1 MAAVRSPGALLVLDI
16 GNTNTSAGL
25 YSRGAIRR
33 HEPLGKVPAEDG
45 RRRLRS
51 FTRGARVTG
60 VCLCSVV
67 PKEDETWIA
76 LSRDLWGIEPFR
88 VTAAADLGIPLTYPK
103 PASIGADRLA
113 NAVAA
118 VAAHGAPVI
127 VADFGTALTFDII
140 TRAEGYIGGVIAPG
154 LPLMF
159 SYLAEKTALLPLI
172 GPADVTSAVGRSTE
186 EAMRVGAQYGYR
198 GMVKEILAGLRRE
211 PGLRH
216 ARVCATGG
224 YAGWVMRQ
232 VDPAIPV
239 EPDLTLTGAALI
251 HRRNVTGRTA

>member
-1 MAAVRSPGALLVLDI
+1 MKSALLILDI

-25 YSRGAIRR
+25 WVRGRVAK
-33 HEPLGKVPAEDG
+33 HSALGKVVGEDSTAA
-45 RRRLRS
+45 LRA
-51 FTRGARVTG
+51 FTKGFTITG
-60 VCLCSVV
+60 VCVCSVV
-67 PKEDETWIA
+67 PKENAQWEEAARA
-76 LSRDLWGIEPFR
+76 LWKVEPFR
-88 VTAAADLGIPLTYPK
+88 VTHRATLGLNLDYPK
-103 PASIGADRLA
+103 PESIGADRLA

-118 VAAHGAPVI
+118 VRAYGAPVI

-140 TRAEGYIGGVIAPG
+140 TRERGYIGGVIAPG

-186 EAMRVGAQYGYR
+186 EAMRAGAQFGYR
-198 GMVKEILAGLRRE
+198 GMVKEILAALKRE
-211 PGLRH
+211 PGLHR

-224 YAGWVMRQ
+224 YAGWVMNQ

-239 EPDLTLTGAALI
+239 DPDLTLTGAALI
-251 HRRNVTGRTA
+251 YEQSRG